1 MCDCANPI
9 LLGDVYK
16 GSCCC
21 LCILSTDITHQRPD
35 MCRTL
40 LGGWVCSS
48 TLCVLFHIECN
59 AKHGHSRGIDCQR
72 FFNSSKCFNLFDN
85 YKKNFIVKIVYIHK
99 FSSPSPAWDSTI
111 PLTSGNKKKKKK
123 KRIGVRH
130 HLHQHLLIDIN
141 GLTLHILL
149 DPKARDSGLNKKPRP
164 WKTCL
169 MM

>member
-111 PLTSGNKKKKKK
+111 PLTSGNKKKQKKK
-123 KRIGVRH
+123 THRSPASPSSAPSHRHKRTNSPYIIG
-130 HLHQHLLIDIN
+130 
-141 GLTLHILL
+141 
-149 DPKARDSGLNKKPRP
+149 PKGQRLRFE
-164 WKTCL
+164 
-169 MM
+169 